1 MHFCVMNFRNDV
13 KLITIFF
20 WAIWNL
26 RKLKKTK
33 LEFVRPPFEYDAN
46 DPIKY
51 MKKKNEEVRYI

>member
-26 RKLKKTK
+26 RKLKKTIFFRFFK
-33 LEFVRPPFEYDAN
+33 APFQYDGN

-51 MKKKNEEVRYI
+51 MKQEKMRR

>member
-33 LEFVRPPFEYDAN
+33 FFKAPFQYDGN

-51 MKKKNEEVRYI
+51 MKQEKMRR